1 MRISSRRGTIVFFL
15 CLGVGLVALA
25 VALNVGWIIL
35 NWREG
40 VLLFFGIVFFALM
53 IAGMVVNTIFL
64 VRELRRSE
72 QHDSF
77 INAVTHELKTPVASI
92 RLHLETLQRRELP
105 EPQKQDFYRVMLS
118 DTDRLTETVEQVLR
132 AGRAGDKKTGREKA
146 EVDFRQVVRECM
158 DATRS
163 RHHLQ
168 PEALRFQEA
177 SNNGDGLR
185 VRGSA
190 EDLRTAVFNVLD
202 NAVKYSGDNV
212 DVRVQLE
219 TPDEK
224 RIVLRVQDQ
233 GVGIPPDDMKRI
245 FKRFYRV
252 PHRSLAHVKGNRARA
267 LYCEGDRA
275 QARRQRVCRER
286 RRRAGN
292 NDCAGT
298 AEVDGMSRV
307 LVVED
312 EAHLA
317 QGLRFNLEAEGYAA
331 EVVGDGESATDRLL
345 EKKEN
350 FDAVVL
356 DIMLPGKDGFSV
368 VSELRAARNYIPVLM
383 LTARGRPEDVLKG
396 FASGADDYLAKPFD
410 LSILLAR
417 LQGLLRRSRWMR
429 GGPTPAP
436 PRARSRCHRRR
447 RFGTFS
453 FGGKTI
459 DFGALELRSGEN
471 TIHLT
476 LMESELL
483 RHLVRNDGRIVSRKQ
498 ILEEVWGLHE
508 DTDTRAIDNFVVR
521 LRRYIERRS
530 GESAAL
536 THGTRRG
543 ISVRS

>member
-15 CLGVGLVALA
+15 CLGIGLVALA

-40 VLLFFGIVFFALM
+40 VLLFFGIVFFALI

-105 EPQKQDFYRVMLS
+105 EPQKQEFYRLMLS

-132 AGRAGDKKTGREKA
+132 AGRAGDKKAGRGKS
-146 EVDFRQVVRECM
+146 
-158 DATRS
+158 RS
-163 RHHLQ
+163 RFRPTGARLHGRHPSAASLAAGGAALPGGVEQRERTAGARQRGRFANGGFQCARQRGEILRGECRCAGATGNARRKAHRAAGAGSGRGDSSRRCEAHLQ
-168 PEALRFQEA
+168 TLLSGYAPFAGACERHRA
-177 SNNGDGLR
+177 GL
-185 VRGSA
+185 V
-190 EDLRTAVFNVLD
+190 
-202 NAVKYSGDNV
+202 
-212 DVRVQLE
+212 
-219 TPDEK
+219 
-224 RIVLRVQDQ
+224 
-233 GVGIPPDDMKRI
+233 
-245 FKRFYRV
+245 YR
-252 PHRSLAHVKGNRARA
+252 
-267 LYCEGDRA
+267 EGDRA
-275 QARRQRVCRER
+275 EAWRQSVRRER
-286 RRRAGN
+286 GRRAGN
-292 NDCAGT
+292 HDRART
-298 AEVDGMSRV
+298 AEVGGMSRV

-331 EVVGDGESATDRLL
+331 EVVGDGEAATDRLL

-368 VSELRAARNYIPVLM
+368 VSELRAARNYVPVLM

-417 LQGLLRRSRWMR
+417 LQGLLRRSQWMR
-429 GGPTPAP
+429 GQASAERERERQPMPAASAISEHFHSAGRRSTSARWNCG
-436 PRARSRCHRRR
+436 RARA
-447 RFGTFS
+447 RF
-453 FGGKTI
+453 I
-459 DFGALELRSGEN
+459 
-471 TIHLT
+471 
-476 LMESELL
+476 
-483 RHLVRNDGRIVSRKQ
+483 
-498 ILEEVWGLHE
+498 
-508 DTDTRAIDNFVVR
+508 
-521 LRRYIERRS
+521 
-530 GESAAL
+530 
-536 THGTRRG
+536 
-543 ISVRS
+543 